1 MARAIFCI
9 AGVPGSNFK
18 IRPTRISAYPMPTN
32 AEPNTVQ
39 RAIFSKRE
47 YEAIKVSFKLKPA
60 AGEGPSFIK

>member
-1 MARAIFCI
+1 
-9 AGVPGSNFK
+9 
-18 IRPTRISAYPMPTN
+18 MPTN